1 MKKLIAIVL
10 AVTTVASV
18 AAFFLTKTPVATEPT
33 TVPTTA
39 PTEAPTVPTETTVP
53 ETTVAETTVPET
65 TTEMTTEATTV
76 PETTTAPDGSSIKHI
91 VDTLESKQFYLAGT
105 INLTGGESMEAKM
118 SCDGDDSKMDIS
130 SARMK
135 MSMIY
140 LDGTAYIVNTS
151 TNTYAVFDETAVD
164 SLDQM
169 LGSMSSYG
177 ISFSSTDIT
186 EMENMM
192 KDFDTS
198 MDFSQYIENGEYS
211 EFTVT
216 NNGSE
221 YLVSEYAT
229 EYGKIR
235 IYTQEGQLKT
245 IDIFDTEGLR
255 QMNFVVSAFIPQVL
269 APISL
274 NGLTLTN
281 SILNLFTGL

>member
-1 MKKLIAIVL
+1 MKKLICVFI
-10 AVTTVASV
+10 SV
-18 AAFFLTKTPVATEPT
+18 AMIFAFAGCGKEKTEDNNEPVINQE
-33 TVPTTA
+33 
-39 PTEAPTVPTETTVP
+39 EESSHI
-53 ETTVAETTVPET
+53 ETTVPET

>member
-1 MKKLIAIVL
+1 MKKLICVL
-10 AVTTVASV
+10 ISV
-18 AAFFLTKTPVATEPT
+18 AMIFAFAGCGKEKTEDNNEPVINQEEESSQ
-33 TVPTTA
+33 V
-39 PTEAPTVPTETTVP
+39 
-53 ETTVAETTVPET
+53 ETTVPET

-76 PETTTAPDGSSIKHI
+76 PETTTAPDGSSIRHI

-177 ISFSSTDIT
+177 ISFSSTDIS